1 MKHFVLFAALFVLV
15 GCKCGGDSAEPTPS
29 QSEWVDEVV
38 TPEKF
43 SVPEIPME

>member
-1 MKHFVLFAALFVLV
+1 MKTLVLLGALFVLV
-15 GCKCGGDSAEPTPS
+15 GCKCGGDTAEPAPS

-38 TPEKF
+38 TPEKP